1 MGLGDTLHASWRLT
15 PTGVRWRYFEV
26 LRGRFLEVFL
36 AGVVLL
42 LVNYVIVSLIQV
54 GARALF
60 GELAELLDWSSG
72 LAFGDE
78 YELAIAATG
87 TLFAAAALF
96 ALIVAVQPLLAL
108 AG

>member
-1 MGLGDTLHASWRLT
+1 M
-15 PTGVRWRYFEV
+15 
-26 LRGRFLEVFL
+26 
-36 AGVVLL
+36 AGVALL
-42 LVNYVIVSLIQV
+42 LANYVIGSLIQV

-87 TLFAAAALF
+87 TLLAAAALF
-96 ALIVAVQPLLAL
+96 ALIVAAQPLLAL